1 MSNSFFESNKF
12 DKKLIKSKVPWVDKY
27 RPKKLDD
34 IVQQDEIK
42 NILKQSL
49 IHGNIPHLLLY
60 GPPGTGKTSTILA
73 CCYELFG
80 PKIFGDRVIELN
92 ASDERGINVVRTKIT
107 DFAKKSLSNPDPNYP
122 SPNFKIII
130 LDEADAM
137 TTEAQSALRKVIE
150 EFSGSTRFCFIC
162 NYINQIIDPIISR
175 CMKFRFKPIREENV
189 LIKLNEICKKEN
201 FSLDTNILKK
211 INFISKGDIRKSIML
226 LQNLKYLY
234 DFNGNKL
241 SLEDVYNMTGY
252 VSKKLIKK
260 IYHYCVQKDAK
271 LEKILKYINYLRLK
285 GFPVSSILYTI
296 NDIVLE
302 DKEYIKNDSIKSKI
316 FYNLSI
322 TEKKLNDGADEYIQL
337 VNIFT
342 YITNLIKYPEN
353 ELTPDILA

>member
-1 MSNSFFESNKF
+1 
-12 DKKLIKSKVPWVDKY
+12 
-27 RPKKLDD
+27 
-34 IVQQDEIK
+34 
-42 NILKQSL
+42 
-49 IHGNIPHLLLY
+49 
-60 GPPGTGKTSTILA
+60 
-73 CCYELFG
+73 
-80 PKIFGDRVIELN
+80 
-92 ASDERGINVVRTKIT
+92 
-107 DFAKKSLSNPDPNYP
+107 
-122 SPNFKIII
+122 
-130 LDEADAM
+130 
-137 TTEAQSALRKVIE
+137 
-150 EFSGSTRFCFIC
+150 
-162 NYINQIIDPIISR
+162 
-175 CMKFRFKPIREENV
+175 
-189 LIKLNEICKKEN
+189 
-201 FSLDTNILKK
+201 
-211 INFISKGDIRKSIML
+211 
-226 LQNLKYLY
+226 
-234 DFNGNKL
+234 
-241 SLEDVYNMTGY
+241 MTGY